1 MFDLLTQVSHATS
14 LLGDAGSAMV
24 GFLANSLCR
33 LGAAVFLVYLIA
45 VPVTRAATPSWITVN
60 KSNSGFVLSS
70 TGSAFTPWGFNYS
83 RDERFR
89 LIEDY
94 WNDAGS
100 EGWSKIERDFRE
112 MRLLGANVVRV
123 NLQFAKFM
131 DAPGKPNRIAL
142 ARLESLINLAESM
155 DIYLDI
161 AGLGTFRAR
170 DVPQWYNNL
179 SERDR
184 WGVQSE
190 FWEAIASAG
199 ASHHGVFAYNLM
211 NEPLVSTERRSTGQW
226 THPSELDG
234 LRYVEYINL
243 DPAGRT
249 SADIARAWVQQLTE
263 AIHKHDRRHAITL
276 GMIWLDGVT
285 PENMPIAPAAIAQ
298 GVDFLAVHMYPA
310 TGRVDI
316 ALKALAHYRI
326 GKPIVI
332 EETFPLHCTSKEYA
346 DFLRRSRATASG
358 WLAHFWS
365 LTPDDLRGKT
375 DAPSVLMLESLNSFR
390 DLNPNR

>member
-1 MFDLLTQVSHATS
+1 METVVSHARG
-14 LLGDAGSAMV
+14 LLGGVGSAMV
-24 GFLANSLCR
+24 GFLANSLSR
-33 LGAAVFLVYLIA
+33 LGAAVFLAYLIG

-70 TGSAFTPWGFNYS
+70 GSAFIPWGFNYS

-100 EGWSKIERDFRE
+100 EGWAKIERDFRE
-112 MRLLGANVVRV
+112 MKLLGANVVRV

-131 DAPGKPNRIAL
+131 DAPGKPNRMAL
-142 ARLESLINLAESM
+142 ARLEGLIDLAESL

-161 AGLGTFRAR
+161 TGLGTFRAR

-190 FWEAIASAG
+190 FWEAIASVG
-199 ASHHGVFAYNLM
+199 ASHRGVFAYNLM
-211 NEPLVSTERRSTGQW
+211 NEPLVSTQHRSTGQW
-226 THPSELDG
+226 THPLELNG

-243 DPAGRT
+243 DPAGRAMT
-249 SADIARAWVQQLTE
+249 DIARAWARQLAD

-276 GMIWLDGVT
+276 GMIWIDGVK
-285 PENMPIAPAAIAQ
+285 PENMPIAPAAIAPQ
-298 GVDFLAVHMYPA
+298 VDFLAVHMYPA
-310 TGRVDI
+310 TGRIDL
-316 ALKALAHYRI
+316 ALEALTRYRI
-326 GKPIVI
+326 GKPIVV
-332 EETFPLHCTSKEYA
+332 EETFPLNCTSKEYGE
-346 DFLRRSRATASG
+346 FLRRSRATASG
-358 WLAHFWS
+358 WLTHFWS